1 MFKKSLN
8 IAEKIFTVCDH
19 VVEQESQEGGPALLS
34 ASTLVLLTE
43 GAVSQE
49 GHQSLSCPQERLHSE
64 PAEPLQPLKATV
76 GSHPWKGKKLG
87 DCFGSSV
94 TLCSHLGQAA
104 ELGEHPSAP
113 CSSPEQPGWV
123 LWPADL
129 SKHIPSAAWSSPCSS
144 LTLRDDSLLPSRS
157 WVVTPQQVTSPGW
170 GPCAREKP
178 HPRAVLAS
186 PVGDAL
192 RGAAHGSGKALG
204 VRSEAARPGEEATQ
218 VTDVTWTGKPT
229 LLAPGEGS
237 QLGRKFLE
245 VRRG

>member
-19 VVEQESQEGGPALLS
+19 AVEQESQEGGPALLS

-113 CSSPEQPGWV
+113 CSSPEQPGWFCGQQ
-123 LWPADL
+123 
-129 SKHIPSAAWSSPCSS
+129 IFPS
-144 LTLRDDSLLPSRS
+144 
-157 WVVTPQQVTSPGW
+157 TSPRQPGVVPALLLHSVMIHCSLPGVGW
-170 GPCAREKP
+170 
-178 HPRAVLAS
+178 
-186 PVGDAL
+186 
-192 RGAAHGSGKALG
+192 
-204 VRSEAARPGEEATQ
+204 
-218 VTDVTWTGKPT
+218 
-229 LLAPGEGS
+229 
-237 QLGRKFLE
+237 
-245 VRRG
+245 